1 MCLILLKVVMTLPIH
16 EFSFIS
22 RHNIIAYLCIE
33 FLTDAID
40 DLPTTYILMNL
51 RTCLNTVHVV
61 ICLSISTKVTPLTLS
76 TGASLLHMLI
86 RYTSCLSCGEEEV
99 MLLTGAPIL

>member
-1 MCLILLKVVMTLPIH
+1 
-16 EFSFIS
+16 
-22 RHNIIAYLCIE
+22 
-33 FLTDAID
+33 
-40 DLPTTYILMNL
+40 MNL

-99 MLLTGAPIL
+99 MVSTGAPILYPHKVLHGCIRYVPIALRETEEITEKYH